1 MKNLQTIATLSIIIF
16 YLCKRLLPQEAQN
29 LKKFQNGEALQ
40 IVHVANR
47 FYE

>member
-29 LKKFQNGEALQ
+29 LKKLQNGEVLQ

>member
-16 YLCKRLLPQEAQN
+16 YLCKRLLPQEAQY
-29 LKKFQNGEALQ
+29 LKLQNGEALQ